1 VYLLIE
7 LFSFSFILGA
17 LMPTEQNDKLKSIAI
32 KVLEKTNVPK
42 TDNYGFAVV
51 TILMIISIILTCVR
65 ILQECNKNKL
75 SAQSTVQD
83 KYSMY
88 GEQLHTFSER
98 KGWFTKMR
106 IKKILRRE
114 MTREDYEKYSLAI
127 LNALLETGEILTDD
141 EISTLVEAANV

>member
-1 VYLLIE
+1 M
-7 LFSFSFILGA
+7 A
-17 LMPTEQNDKLKSIAI
+17 NNDQLKAIAI
-32 KVLEKTNVPK
+32 KVLEKSTVPK
-42 TDNYGFAVV
+42 QDNYGFAIV

-75 SAQSTVQD
+75 TAQSTAED
-83 KYSMY
+83 KYAMY

-114 MTREDYEKYSLAI
+114 MKKEDYEKYSLAI
-127 LNALLETGEILTDD
+127 VNALLQTGETLTDD
-141 EISTLVEAANV
+141 EITTLVEAANV

>member
-1 VYLLIE
+1 MSKTI
-7 LFSFSFILGA
+7 GD
-17 LMPTEQNDKLKSIAI
+17 DKLKAIATKI
-32 KVLEKTNVPK
+32 LEKSNIPK
-42 TDNYGFAVV
+42 EDNYGFAIV

-75 SAQSTVQD
+75 TSQSTAQD

-98 KGWFTKMR
+98 RGWFTKMR

-114 MTREDYEKYSLAI
+114 MKKEDYEKYSLSI
-127 LNALLETGEILTDD
+127 LNALLETGEILTED
-141 EISTLVEAANV
+141 EVQTLVEAANV

>member
-1 VYLLIE
+1 V
-7 LFSFSFILGA
+7 
-17 LMPTEQNDKLKSIAI
+17 PTEQNEKLKSIAI

-98 KGWFTKMR
+98 RGWFTKMR

>member
-1 VYLLIE
+1 MVNNE
-7 LFSFSFILGA
+7 
-17 LMPTEQNDKLKSIAI
+17 KLKTIAI
-32 KVLEKTNVPK
+32 KVLEKSTVPK
-42 TDNYGFAVV
+42 TDNYGFAIV

-75 SAQSTVQD
+75 TAQSTAED

-98 KGWFTKMR
+98 RGWFTKMR

-114 MTREDYEKYSLAI
+114 MKKEDYEKYSLAI

-141 EISTLVEAANV
+141 EVSTLVEAANV

>member
-1 VYLLIE
+1 
-7 LFSFSFILGA
+7 
-17 LMPTEQNDKLKSIAI
+17 MPNNEKLKAIAI
-32 KVLEKTNVPK
+32 KILEKSRVPK
-42 TDNYGFAVV
+42 EDSYGFAIV

-75 SAQSTVQD
+75 SAQSTAQD

-114 MTREDYEKYSLAI
+114 MKKEDYEKYSLSI
-127 LNALLETGEILTDD
+127 LTALLDTGEILTDD
-141 EISTLVEAANV
+141 EIVTLVEAAHV

>member
-1 VYLLIE
+1 MADNE
-7 LFSFSFILGA
+7 
-17 LMPTEQNDKLKSIAI
+17 KLKAIAI
-32 KVLEKTNVPK
+32 KILEKSTVPK
-42 TDNYGFAVV
+42 DDMYGFAIV
-51 TILMIISIILTCVR
+51 TILMMISIILTCVR

-75 SAQSTVQD
+75 TAQSTAQD

-98 KGWFTKMR
+98 RGWFTKMR

-114 MTREDYEKYSLAI
+114 MKKEDYDKYSLSI

-141 EISTLVEAANV
+141 EIQTLVENANV